1 MKLSVDRDLWY
12 WRLAQLTDRIGKVP
26 LALSALPVC
35 LLVVWLGMSLPHSAQ
50 LQTQLD
56 ELQHALRDAL
66 PLDQWQPALQQQ
78 ISLNEYQQVQL
89 IFEQL
94 KKNNLVVESSRYQL
108 EQQGERKVLRLDI
121 PMKGEYLPL
130 VQTLDNLSRTL
141 PLHIDQLSLQRAS
154 PATDQLKITLRLR
167 LQKEAS

>member
-1 MKLSVDRDLWY
+1 MKLSVNSDLLR

-35 LLVVWLGMSLPHSAQ
+35 LLAVWLGVSLPQTAQ
-50 LQTQLD
+50 QREQLA
-56 ELQHALRDAL
+56 ELQHELRDAL
-66 PLDQWQPALQQQ
+66 PLDQQQPALQQQ

-94 KKNNLVVESSRYQL
+94 QKNQLVVESSRYQL

-121 PMKGEYLPL
+121 PLKGEYLPL

-141 PLHIDQLSLQRAS
+141 SLHIDQLSLQRAS
-154 PATDQLKITLRLR
+154 PSTSQLKITLRLR

>member
-26 LALSALPVC
+26 LALSTLPVC
-35 LLVVWLGMSLPHSAQ
+35 LLVVWLGISLPHSAQ
-50 LQTQLD
+50 QQAQLD
-56 ELQHALRDAL
+56 ELQHALRDTL
-66 PLDQWQPALQQQ
+66 PLDQQQPALQQQ

-89 IFEQL
+89 IFEKL

-130 VQTLDNLSRTL
+130 VQTLDTLSRTL
-141 PLHIDQLSLQRAS
+141 PLHIDQLSLQRTS
-154 PATDQLKITLRLR
+154 PATDLLKITLRLR